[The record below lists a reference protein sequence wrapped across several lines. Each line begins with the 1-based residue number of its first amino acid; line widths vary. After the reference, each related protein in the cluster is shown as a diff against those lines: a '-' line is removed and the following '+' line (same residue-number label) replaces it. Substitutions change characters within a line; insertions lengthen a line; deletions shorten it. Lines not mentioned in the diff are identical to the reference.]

1 MLEDRKPTCG
11 ESPCI
16 ATAMRKAPRRLS
28 QLYDD
33 ALAPSGLR
41 ATQYALLSEL
51 ERRSKKPPT
60 MRELADAMVMDRSA
74 LGHNLRPLERDGLIA
89 LEESNEDRRRRH
101 VVVTAQ
107 GRAKHREAKCLWQQ
121 RRQPLLM
128 SYRQQHGPK
137 VRGLRPAIDFLETAL
152 GDLTRELGYVRCP
165 QDCVSH
171 DRAEFSDSC

>member
-1 MLEDRKPTCG
+1 MLEDRKATCG

-16 ATAMRKAPRRLS
+16 ATAMRKASRRLS

-41 ATQYALLSEL
+41 TTQYAILSEL

-89 LEESNEDRRRRH
+89 LEESKEDRRRRH

-107 GRAKHREAKCLWQQ
+107 GRAEHRKAKRLWQTAQ
-121 RRQPLLM
+121 GRFEEVYGRSQAADLRAILLTIAHEE
-128 SYRQQHGPK
+128 RLAT
-137 VRGLRPAIDFLETAL
+137 LRD
-152 GDLTRELGYVRCP
+152 
-165 QDCVSH
+165 
-171 DRAEFSDSC
+171 